1 MSVQEQSGASDTS
14 AFSPTG
20 TLGKCLWRLPLRRLR
35 LPGPPRQVAGR
46 LLSFFSRELVVGR
59 GEAGLV
65 LARIVLPAQELGGAK
80 RVRAVEGVA
89 R

>member
-1 MSVQEQSGASDTS
+1 MSLAAATPASAATR
-14 AFSPTG
+14 AA
-20 TLGKCLWRLPLRRLR
+20 
-35 LPGPPRQVAGR
+35 RQVAGR